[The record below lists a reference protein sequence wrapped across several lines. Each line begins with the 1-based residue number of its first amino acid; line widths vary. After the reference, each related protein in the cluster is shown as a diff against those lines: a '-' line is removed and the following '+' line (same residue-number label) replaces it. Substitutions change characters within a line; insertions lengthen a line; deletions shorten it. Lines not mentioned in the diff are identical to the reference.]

1 MKGWQKLLCR
11 AGTVGGLSFVGK
23 LLESG
28 FPPENE
34 HFYFASLMF
43 LLAFLAFF
51 NTAFENNDYD
61 GDGKSD
67 DDKIRKSEIRALLN
81 KERKSKL
88 KQIVGCFP
96 NLWFP

>member
-28 FPPENE
+28 FPPESE

-51 NTAFENNDYD
+51 NTAFEKNDYD
-61 GDGKSD
+61 GDGINDNK
-67 DDKIRKSEIRALLN
+67 KKQSEIRKQLN
-81 KERKSKL
+81 KSRMKK
-88 KQIVGCFP
+88 VGGILTCLP